1 MLSNSHLDK
10 IIGTIR
16 GDVVFGLFTYIW
28 DAFQHLQMLK
38 EMSPLHQ
45 LAINIEDK

>member
-1 MLSNSHLDK
+1 MDLGCLSTPPN
-10 IIGTIR
+10 
-16 GDVVFGLFTYIW
+16 
-28 DAFQHLQMLK
+28 AK